1 MDIVKNVKEVG
12 SDIERGIEK
21 GLEKGK
27 HALSNVAS
35 HLPFANLAKK
45 DKSTFSVEIDL
56 PGVKKEDIEVN
67 VHDNTLSVSAV
78 RNMKKEVKED
88 DYYMQESFYG
98 KIARS
103 FTLPKDI
110 DKDNVEAKL
119 DDGRLY
125 ITLKKTPSTK
135 TKTITVS

>member
-45 DKSTFSVEIDL
+45 DKSTFTVEIDL
-56 PGVKKEDIEVN
+56 PGVKKEDIEIN

-103 FTLPKDI
+103 FTLPNDI
-110 DKDNVEAKL
+110 DKDNVDAKL

-125 ITLKKTPSTK
+125 ITLKKVPSAK
-135 TKTITVS
+135 TKSITIN

>member
-45 DKSTFSVEIDL
+45 
-56 PGVKKEDIEVN
+56 G
-67 VHDNTLSVSAV
+67 
-78 RNMKKEVKED
+78 
-88 DYYMQESFYG
+88 
-98 KIARS
+98 
-103 FTLPKDI
+103 
-110 DKDNVEAKL
+110 
-119 DDGRLY
+119 
-125 ITLKKTPSTK
+125 
-135 TKTITVS
+135 